1 MTRAEERQ
9 RNRETILR
17 AAIDIVMTRGIDSAS
32 IAEIAEA
39 SGLTAMSVY
48 RYFGSKQAI
57 IVSVA
62 NARLK
67 DYLDEHMRRC
77 EAEKTPNESGFDAF
91 SRIVFA
97 YIDTFKAHPEYVRF
111 LQEMTA
117 YSLREGLTD
126 EVEYLHFGVQGSHL
140 QKPAFEALQ
149 RGVADGSVRDEIDLL
164 AVSRTLTNLLTGGVH
179 YCMMIDEST
188 QFDILRETARMIVY
202 YVRKKEKEK

>member
-1 MTRAEERQ
+1 M
-9 RNRETILR
+9 
-17 AAIDIVMTRGIDSAS
+17 
-32 IAEIAEA
+32 
-39 SGLTAMSVY
+39 TAMSVY

-57 IVSVA
+57 VVSVA

-67 DYLDEHMRRC
+67 DYLQEHRQRC
-77 EAEKTPNESGFDAF
+77 EAVKVPNENGFEAF

-97 YIDTFKAHPEYVRF
+97 YIDTFEAHPEYVRF

-117 YSLREGLTD
+117 YSLREGLTE

-149 RGVADGSVRDEIDLL
+149 RGVADGSVRDDINLL

-179 YCMMIDEST
+179 YCVMIDEET
-188 QFDILRETARMIVY
+188 QFDILRETAAMIVY
-202 YVRKKEKEK
+202 YVKK